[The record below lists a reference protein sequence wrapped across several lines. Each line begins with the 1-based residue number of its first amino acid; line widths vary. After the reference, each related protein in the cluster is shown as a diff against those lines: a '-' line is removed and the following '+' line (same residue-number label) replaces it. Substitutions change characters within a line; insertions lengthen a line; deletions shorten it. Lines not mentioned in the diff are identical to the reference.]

1 MQVDLREKLKKD
13 KMMRE
18 LPKNHRE
25 LFEERLQK
33 ELPQKAKNNY
43 GFLKIAASV
52 LILLSLGVA
61 GYQFLKPGIPQEIVR
76 TENASDKKINSMAD
90 ISPDFKKVEDFYLSR
105 INYQLAKI
113 RITDENRDLLELYLS
128 QLSVLQQE
136 YQDLNLELSTDEISE
151 ATIEALIEN
160 LQLRLQLLK
169 QLKKKLEIIE
179 NLNSQENENKQ
190 A

>member
-1 MQVDLREKLKKD
+1 MKVDLREKIKED

-25 LFEERLQK
+25 LFEQRLQN
-33 ELPQKAKNNY
+33 ELHHKAKNKY
-43 GFLKIAASV
+43 TFMKIAAS
-52 LILLSLGVA
+52 ILMLFSLGFT
-61 GYQFLKPGIPQEIVR
+61 GYQFFKPELPQEIMQ
-76 TENASDKKINSMAD
+76 TEEVSKKKINSMAD
-90 ISPDFKKVEDFYLSR
+90 ISPNLKKVEDFYLSR
-105 INYQLAKI
+105 INYQIAKI
-113 RITDENRDLLELYLS
+113 KITDENRDLLELYLS

-136 YQDLNLELSTDEISE
+136 YENLNLQLNSDEISE
-151 ATIEALIEN
+151 DTIEALIEN

>member
-1 MQVDLREKLKKD
+1 MKVDLREKIKED

-18 LPKNHRE
+18 LPKDHRE
-25 LFEERLQK
+25 LFEQRLQN
-33 ELPQKAKNNY
+33 ELHRKTENNY
-43 GFLKIAASV
+43 GFMKMAASI
-52 LILLSLGVA
+52 LLLLSLGFA
-61 GYQFLKPGIPQEIVR
+61 GYQFFKPDVPQAIVK
-76 TENASDKKINSMAD
+76 TEEASDNKINSMAD
-90 ISPDFKKVEDFYLSR
+90 ISPNLKKVEDFYLSR

-136 YQDLNLELSTDEISE
+136 YGELNLKLNASEISE
-151 ATIEALIEN
+151 NTIEALIEN

-179 NLNSQENENKQ
+179 NLNSRENESKQ
-190 A
+190 T

>member
-1 MQVDLREKLKKD
+1 
-13 KMMRE
+13 
-18 LPKNHRE
+18 
-25 LFEERLQK
+25 
-33 ELPQKAKNNY
+33 
-43 GFLKIAASV
+43 
-52 LILLSLGVA
+52 
-61 GYQFLKPGIPQEIVR
+61 
-76 TENASDKKINSMAD
+76 MAD
-90 ISPDFKKVEDFYLSR
+90 ISPNLKKVEDFYLSR

-136 YQDLNLELSTDEISE
+136 YENLNLQLNSDEISE
-151 ATIEALIEN
+151 DTIEALIEN

>member
-1 MQVDLREKLKKD
+1 MRVDLREKLKKD
-13 KMMRE
+13 KMMRK

-25 LFEERLQK
+25 QFEQRLK
-33 ELPQKAKNNY
+33 NDLHQKAKMNY
-43 GFLKIAASV
+43 SFMKIAAS
-52 LILLSLGVA
+52 ILMLFSLGFA
-61 GYQFLKPGIPQEIVR
+61 GYHFFKADVPQEIVR
-76 TENASDKKINSMAD
+76 TENVSNKKINSMAD
-90 ISPDFKKVEDFYLSR
+90 ISPNLKKVEDFYLSR

-136 YQDLNLELSTDEISE
+136 YGELNLKLNAGEISE
-151 ATIEALIEN
+151 NTIEALIEN

-179 NLNSQENENKQ
+179 NLNSEENESKQ